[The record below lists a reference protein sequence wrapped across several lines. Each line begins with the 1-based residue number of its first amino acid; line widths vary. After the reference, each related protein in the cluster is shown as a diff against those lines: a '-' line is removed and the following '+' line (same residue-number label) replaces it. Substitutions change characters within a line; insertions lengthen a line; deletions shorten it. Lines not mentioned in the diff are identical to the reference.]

1 MHLRL
6 RLPSSASA
14 PCVGDFIRRSRGR
27 PILNLLIGWKCFF
40 NVIRSSLIGCW
51 KQLWRAHASWQFP
64 VLPMCSHAYRQ
75 GWIQGWMLDYVRRR
89 WNLAARD
96 STNQNALFVEWFWLL
111 KRWVFRVVCLW
122 IFAFFQSCGLIFE
135 TIPRRKVVRRH
146 CVDTC
151 DVTFENLA
159 FLCNCE
165 EFEVAGH
172 VQAAMMLWAL
182 FSPFFWDSML
192 VAVTG

>member
-1 MHLRL
+1 M
-6 RLPSSASA
+6 
-14 PCVGDFIRRSRGR
+14 G
-27 PILNLLIGWKCFF
+27 LIGLEQAVCVTRFDQSECAICG
-40 NVIRSSLIGCW
+40 VI
-51 KQLWRAHASWQFP
+51 
-64 VLPMCSHAYRQ
+64 
-75 GWIQGWMLDYVRRR
+75 
-89 WNLAARD
+89 LA
-96 STNQNALFVEWFWLL
+96 LE
-111 KRWVFRVVCLW
+111 KMVFRVVCLS

-172 VQAAMMLWAL
+172 V
-182 FSPFFWDSML
+182 
-192 VAVTG
+192 